1 MNNRKGQPQRRGVN
15 YEKKKARDHGV
26 KHIGGPG
33 NPDAQKGRQKL
44 EIKDWKQPVPRPEV
58 VKARRKGVTKFISRS
73 GFTEPT
79 LAYGEERKMKL
90 YKGKKRLV

>member
-15 YEKKKARDHGV
+15 YERKKARDHGA

-33 NPDAQKGRQKL
+33 NPDAEKGRQKL

-58 VKARRKGVTKFISRS
+58 VKARRKGVTKFISKS
-73 GFTEPT
+73 GFTEPA
-79 LAYGEERKMKL
+79 LEYGEERKIKL
-90 YKGKKRLV
+90 YKGKKRLT